1 VIKNENEQ
9 MSLTE
14 PRFRE
19 RERRARDEAMK
30 AREAFL
36 LAGWQGD
43 RMDMTSKLEW
53 EPDRLLRM
61 MLKKDAEMRQE
72 DANKAEPS
80 IASWRRVASSSSSL
94 EMK

>member
-1 VIKNENEQ
+1 VADWAAAGVSI
-9 MSLTE
+9 L
-14 PRFRE
+14 
-19 RERRARDEAMK
+19 RRCCASRK
-30 AREAFL
+30 RLFL

-80 IASWRRVASSSSSL
+80 IASWRRAASSSSSL